1 MNSEKSFGDFQFP
14 VGVDLT
20 HEEVIV
26 VDANKHTVEFFNFE
40 GENLQTISKDL
51 DGPSIV
57 TLLLDGNVVISDK
70 NGVWAFDMDGEF
82 VKELKLKGQF
92 SIFCHKSSEPKT
104 KFSLN
109 FDRNLKLTYGNGI
122 MPSFLEL

>member
-51 DGPSIV
+51 EGPSIV

-92 SIFCHKSSEPKT
+92 
-104 KFSLN
+104 
-109 FDRNLKLTYGNGI
+109 
-122 MPSFLEL
+122 